1 MRHLVKGK
9 KLGRV
14 KRQRTALM
22 RNLLTSLILHERIV
36 TTEAKAKALRPKME
50 RLVTVAKKDNL
61 MAKQQLL
68 KALYNNQ
75 IVVKKMLQVIA
86 PRYKERI
93 GGYTRVVRK
102 GTRVGDAAPTSV
114 IEFV

>member
-1 MRHLVKGK
+1 MRHLVKGR

-14 KRQRTALM
+14 KRHRVALM

-36 TTEAKAKALRPKME
+36 TTSAKAKSLRPKIE
-50 RLVTVAKKDNL
+50 RLITTAKKGNL
-61 MAKQQLL
+61 NAKQRLM
-68 KALYNNQ
+68 KDLYNNQ
-75 IVVKKMLQVIA
+75 IVVKKLIKVLA
-86 PRYKERI
+86 PRYEQRV
-93 GGYTRVVRK
+93 GGYVRVVRK

>member
-14 KRQRTALM
+14 RRQRTALM

-36 TTEAKAKALRPKME
+36 TTSAKAKALKPKIE
-50 RLVTVAKKDNL
+50 RLITTAKKGNL
-61 MAKQQLL
+61 SAKQRLM
-68 KALYNNQ
+68 KDLYNNQ
-75 IVVKKMLQVIA
+75 VVVKKLIKVIA
-86 PRYKERI
+86 PRYQQRI
-93 GGYTRVVRK
+93 GGYVRVVRQ
-102 GTRVGDAAPTSV
+102 GSRAGDNAPTSV